1 MDQFFNMEKNVFET
15 QELLREIQEDENR
28 RNELLKDI
36 LVSNAL
42 VALDYNDVKSI
53 LSCDG
58 RMVINK
64 VGADTFKS
72 ALEQSIINPQIENDV
87 ILDAKRLLLSISIK
101 NKDHLLLEEMGTVQV
116 FLQQFKS
123 CSEAKLGLS
132 INAKQTPN
140 VCVTLWA
147 VGL

>member
-1 MDQFFNMEKNVFET
+1 MEKSVFET

-53 LSCDG
+53 LSCEG

-64 VGADTFKS
+64 VGADTFKL
-72 ALEQSIINPQIENDV
+72 ALEQSMINPQIEDDV

-101 NKDHLLLEEMGTVQV
+101 NNDHLLLEEMGYVQD
-116 FLQQFKS
+116 FLQQFKN
-123 CSEAKLGLS
+123 CSEAKWGLS
-132 INAKQTPN
+132 INAMQTQG
-140 VCVTLWA
+140 VCVTQWA

>member
-42 VALDYNDVKSI
+42 VALDNNDVKSI
-53 LSCDG
+53 LSCEG

-87 ILDAKRLLLSISIK
+87 IQDAKRLLLSISIK

-116 FLQQFKS
+116 FLKQFKE
-123 CSEAKLGLS
+123 CTEAKWGMS
-132 INAKQTPN
+132 INPQQTLN
-140 VCVTLWA
+140 VNVTLWA

>member
-1 MDQFFNMEKNVFET
+1 MEKSVFET

-101 NKDHLLLEEMGTVQV
+101 NKDHLLLEEMGVVQD
-116 FLQQFKS
+116 FLQQFKE
-123 CSEAKLGLS
+123 CTEAKWGMR
-132 INAKQTPN
+132 INTQKTLN
-140 VCVTLWA
+140 VNVTLWA

>member
-1 MDQFFNMEKNVFET
+1 MERSVFET
-15 QELLREIQEDENR
+15 QELLREIQENENR
-28 RNELLKDI
+28 RNELLKGI

-64 VGADTFKS
+64 VEADTFKS
-72 ALEQSIINPQIENDV
+72 ALERFIIDPEIENDV
-87 ILDAKRLLLSISIK
+87 ILDAKKLLLSISIK
-101 NKDHLLLEEMGTVQV
+101 NNDHLLLEEMGYVQD
-116 FLQQFKS
+116 FLQQFKN
-123 CSEAKLGLS
+123 CSEAKWGLS
-132 INAKQTPN
+132 INAMQTQG

>member
-1 MDQFFNMEKNVFET
+1 MNQFFNMEKSVFET

-53 LSCDG
+53 LSCEG

-64 VGADTFKS
+64 VGADTFKL
-72 ALEQSIINPQIENDV
+72 ALEQSMINPQIEDDV

-101 NKDHLLLEEMGTVQV
+101 NNDHLLLEEMGYVQD
-116 FLQQFKS
+116 FLQQFKN
-123 CSEAKLGLS
+123 CSEAKWGLS
-132 INAKQTPN
+132 INAMQTQG

>member
-1 MDQFFNMEKNVFET
+1 MDQFFNMEKSVFET
-15 QELLREIQEDENR
+15 QELLREIQENENR

-64 VGADTFKS
+64 VEADTFQS
-72 ALEQSIINPQIENDV
+72 ALERFIIDPEIENDV
-87 ILDAKRLLLSISIK
+87 ILDAKKLLLSISIK
-101 NKDHLLLEEMGTVQV
+101 NNDHLLLEEMGYVQD
-116 FLQQFKS
+116 FLQQFKN
-123 CSEAKLGLS
+123 CSEAKWGLS
-132 INAKQTPN
+132 INAMQTQG